1 MNMNRLILGVL
12 LFAWFPFYSAAQAPV
27 RTEKQKIER
36 IGKIYSD
43 SLQQLKTLYNDWK
56 YEEADTLSNPYYFRL
71 FASPTFYEKAV
82 KELFSLSTPEDDYR
96 AILESK
102 ALISVYAQRP
112 WLIQNL
118 NDTIRSSTPSSYE
131 QIIKPNVQLSKQ
143 VEEKTNEEFNLQ
155 NLDIVVHRP
164 SFWTFRANV
173 SFQLM
178 QNYVSD
184 NWYKGGESNHSFL
197 TTLNVQANFDN
208 KQKITFNNY
217 LEMKFGLQSSNSDTE
232 HRYKTNTDLLRL
244 TNELG
249 IKASKHWYYSAM
261 LQSWTQFYRSYK
273 KNEKRVRSDFMSPF
287 ESLFTLGMKYSLHT
301 KNNRFNV
308 NANLS
313 PFACDFK
320 YVSRMGL
327 APSFGVKPNHHTRF
341 DYGSNI
347 TITAKWTPWKNV
359 TWDSRLFYYTNYKY
373 AQIEWENTIYLR
385 INRFLSTKLFLYP
398 RFDDNVRRKDSGSYF
413 QFNEFLSVGI
423 DYSF

>member
-1 MNMNRLILGVL
+1 MNRFIFLVL
-12 LFAWFPFYSAAQAPV
+12 LFTWATLNSIAQTPA

-36 IGKIYSD
+36 LGKFYSD
-43 SLQQLKTLYNDWK
+43 SLKQLKTLYDNWK
-56 YEEADTLSNPYYFRL
+56 YEKADTLANPYYFRL
-71 FASPTFYEKAV
+71 FASPTFYDKAV
-82 KELFSLSTPEDDYR
+82 QELFSLSTPEKDYR
-96 AILESK
+96 AILESR
-102 ALISVYAQRP
+102 ALASVYAQSP
-112 WLIQNL
+112 WLIQHL
-118 NDTIRSSTPSSYE
+118 SDEIESATPSSYE
-131 QIIKPNVQLSKQ
+131 QVIKPSVQLSKQ
-143 VEEKTNEEFNLQ
+143 VAEKTNDDFNLE
-155 NLDIVVHRP
+155 NLDIAVHRP

-178 QNYVSD
+178 QNHISD

-197 TTLNVQANFDN
+197 ATLNAQANFDN
-208 KQKITFNNY
+208 KQKIIFNNY

-232 HRYKTNTDLLRL
+232 HRYKTNTDLIRL

-273 KNEKRVRSDFMSPF
+273 KNERRVRSDFMSPF
-287 ESLFTLGMKYSLHT
+287 ESLFTLGMKYSLRT
-301 KNNRFNV
+301 KNNRFSV

-320 YVSRMGL
+320 YVNRMGL
-327 APSFGVKPNHHTRF
+327 APSFGLKLDHHTRF

-347 TITAKWTPWKNV
+347 TITAKWTPWKNI

-373 AQIEWENTIYLR
+373 TQIEWENTIYLR

-398 RFDDNVRRKDSGSYF
+398 RFDDNVRRKDSESYF
-413 QFNEFLSVGI
+413 QFKEFLSVGI

>member
-1 MNMNRLILGVL
+1 MNRFIFLVL
-12 LFAWFPFYSAAQAPV
+12 LFIWATLNSIAQTPA

-36 IGKIYSD
+36 LGKFYSD
-43 SLQQLKTLYNDWK
+43 SLKQLKTLYDNWK
-56 YEEADTLSNPYYFRL
+56 YEKADTLANPYYFRL
-71 FASPTFYEKAV
+71 FASPTFYDKAV
-82 KELFSLSTPEDDYR
+82 QELFSLSTPEKDYR
-96 AILESK
+96 AILECR
-102 ALISVYAQRP
+102 ALASVYAQSP
-112 WLIQNL
+112 WLIQHL
-118 NDTIRSSTPSSYE
+118 SDAIESATPSSYE
-131 QIIKPNVQLSKQ
+131 QVIKPSVQLSKQ
-143 VEEKTNEEFNLQ
+143 VAEKTNDDFNLE
-155 NLDIVVHRP
+155 NLNIAVHRP

-178 QNYVSD
+178 QNHISD

-197 TTLNVQANFDN
+197 ATLNAQANFDN
-208 KQKITFNNY
+208 KQKIIFNNH

-232 HRYKTNTDLLRL
+232 HRYKTNTDLIRL

-273 KNEKRVRSDFMSPF
+273 KNERRVRSDFMSPF
-287 ESLFTLGMKYSLHT
+287 ESLFTLGMKYSLRT
-301 KNNRFNV
+301 KNNRFSV

-320 YVSRMGL
+320 YVNRMGL
-327 APSFGVKPNHHTRF
+327 APSFGLKPDHHTRF
-341 DYGSNI
+341 DYGSNV
-347 TITAKWTPWKNV
+347 TITAKWTPWKNI

-373 AQIEWENTIYLR
+373 TQIEWENTIYLR

-398 RFDDNVRRKDSGSYF
+398 RFDDNVRRKDSESYF
-413 QFNEFLSVGI
+413 QFKEFLSVGI